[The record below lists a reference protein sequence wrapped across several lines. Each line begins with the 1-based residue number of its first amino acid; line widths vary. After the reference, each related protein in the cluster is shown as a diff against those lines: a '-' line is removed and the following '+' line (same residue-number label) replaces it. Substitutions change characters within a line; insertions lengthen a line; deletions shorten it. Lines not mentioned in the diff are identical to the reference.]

1 MSLHDDHDVP
11 AAAKVGSRDL
21 FLFWSCFIALI
32 ATAFAFII
40 RALIMDEWQRDFGL
54 TETEKGEI
62 FGVGLWPFA
71 ISIVLFSLII
81 DRIGYGKA
89 MAFAFATHLAAALI
103 LFFAETLQATLGI
116 RGYWVL
122 YIGSFIMALGNGT
135 VEAVINPV
143 VATLFPNARTKWLN
157 ILHAGWPGGLVLG
170 GILTIA
176 MSDEGLIGRAVGGA
190 IGWQWKVALVF
201 LPVIAYGVL
210 MLPQKFPVSERVAAG
225 VSYKAMLQQVGI
237 LGALIVSVMIVWEVT
252 RVFQESGLLFQGMG
266 DSGVL
271 IARLAIVAVLTGAYG
286 AYVQS
291 LGRPVFIF
299 LLLIMIP
306 LATTELGT
314 DSWITSL
321 MEPEMTSRS
330 LHPGW
335 VLVYTSLIMLILRFF
350 AGPIVHRIS
359 PLGLLAVSA
368 VLAAVGLVFLS
379 KATGVVILGA
389 ATVYGFGKTFFWPTM
404 LGVVAEQ
411 YPRGGAMT
419 LNTIAGVGM
428 LSVGV
433 LGNPLLGN
441 IQDREAVEQLAEAD
455 PAVYEKVV
463 GEERLSVFGTYRPLI
478 QDRIDQLPPEQQATV
493 TGIRD
498 AAKKNA
504 LMTVAIFP
512 CIMFVSYVA
521 LILYYRSQGGY
532 KPQILVTDKEE
543 EQMMTGG
550 VAGPAEM

>member
-1 MSLHDDHDVP
+1 
-11 AAAKVGSRDL
+11 
-21 FLFWSCFIALI
+21 
-32 ATAFAFII
+32 
-40 RALIMDEWQRDFGL
+40 
-54 TETEKGEI
+54 
-62 FGVGLWPFA
+62 
-71 ISIVLFSLII
+71 
-81 DRIGYGKA
+81 
-89 MAFAFATHLAAALI
+89 
-103 LFFAETLQATLGI
+103 
-116 RGYWVL
+116 
-122 YIGSFIMALGNGT
+122 
-135 VEAVINPV
+135 
-143 VATLFPNARTKWLN
+143 
-157 ILHAGWPGGLVLG
+157 
-170 GILTIA
+170 
-176 MSDEGLIGRAVGGA
+176 MSDQTI
-190 IGWQWKVALVF
+190 
-201 LPVIAYGVL
+201 
-210 MLPQKFPVSERVAAG
+210 
-225 VSYKAMLQQVGI
+225 
-237 LGALIVSVMIVWEVT
+237 
-252 RVFQESGLLFQGMG
+252 
-266 DSGVL
+266 L

-286 AYVQS
+286 AYVHGA

-359 PLGLLAVSA
+359 PLGLLATSA
-368 VLAAVGLVFLS
+368 VLAAIGLVFLS

-441 IQDREAVEQLAEAD
+441 IQDREAVEQLAETA
-455 PAVYEKVV
+455 PAVYEQVV
-463 GEERLSVFGTYRPLI
+463 GEERLSVFGTYRPLM
-478 QDRIDQLPPEQQATV
+478 QDQIDQLPEDERATV

-512 CIMFVSYVA
+512 CIMFVSYMG

-543 EQMMTGG
+543 EEMMTGG
-550 VAGPAEM
+550 VVGPAEM